1 MSLLASFSQRKKAPA
16 AFDPN
21 PEEINRMPER
31 PYRVLHANLPFY
43 SDPKCQNEV
52 QDGRLVVLRCED
64 PRQKQVTIE
73 CMPTR
78 RDYEKDQLVT
88 WELHNKRLWD
98 AAWYRNPDSG
108 EIERAWS
115 QSVEFIGRVARAEE
129 RQTIDTVSDETSEK
143 AG

>member
-1 MSLLASFSQRKKAPA
+1 
-16 AFDPN
+16 
-21 PEEINRMPER
+21 
-31 PYRVLHANLPFY
+31 
-43 SDPKCQNEV
+43 
-52 QDGRLVVLRCED
+52 
-64 PRQKQVTIE
+64 
-73 CMPTR
+73 MPTR

-88 WELHNKRLWD
+88 WELNNKRLWD

-129 RQTIDTVSDETSEK
+129 RQTIDTVSDETSAK